1 LGNPDRVNFP
11 VKRKNMLKF
20 AIVAL
25 VTLGLVLVTGLGL
38 SPATATVS
46 NPEFYAWN
54 FASVGSSELVCKK
67 TLVVPQNLIVP
78 SSPMQAVRITSA
90 IVDHKFCATSTKPVS

>member
-1 LGNPDRVNFP
+1 
-11 VKRKNMLKF
+11 MLRF

-25 VTLGLVLVTGLGL
+25 VTLGLVLVTAFGL

-46 NPEFYAWN
+46 TPEFYAWN

-67 TLVVPQNLIVP
+67 TVVVPQDLIIP
-78 SSPMQAVRITSA
+78 SSSMQPVSINSA
-90 IVDHKFCATSTKPVS
+90 IVDNKFCANSTKPVN

>member
-1 LGNPDRVNFP
+1 
-11 VKRKNMLKF
+11 MLKF

-25 VTLGLVLVTGLGL
+25 VTFGFVLVTALGL

-54 FASVGSSELVCKK
+54 FASVGSNELVCKR
-67 TLVVPQNLIVP
+67 TLVVPQDLILP
-78 SSPMQAVRITSA
+78 SSPMQAVRINSA
-90 IVDHKFCATSTKPVS
+90 IVDDKFCATSTKPVS

>member
-1 LGNPDRVNFP
+1 
-11 VKRKNMLKF
+11 MLRF

-25 VTLGLVLVTGLGL
+25 VTLGFVLVTALGL
-38 SPATATVS
+38 HPANATVS

-67 TLVVPQNLIVP
+67 TVVVPQDLIIP
-78 SSPMQAVRITSA
+78 SSSMQAVSINSA
-90 IVDHKFCATSTKPVS
+90 IVDDKFCANSTGPVN

>member
-1 LGNPDRVNFP
+1 MVR
-11 VKRKNMLKF
+11 F

-25 VTLGLVLVTGLGL
+25 LTLGLVLVTAFGLR
-38 SPATATVS
+38 PASATVS

-67 TLVVPQNLIVP
+67 TVVVPQNKIVA
-78 SSPMQAVRITSA
+78 SSMQAVSINSA
-90 IVDHKFCATSTKPVS
+90 IVDNKFCENSTKPLN

>member
-1 LGNPDRVNFP
+1 
-11 VKRKNMLKF
+11 MLRF

-25 VTLGLVLVTGLGL
+25 VTLGLVLMTALGL
-38 SPATATVS
+38 SSASATVS

-67 TLVVPQNLIVP
+67 TLVVPRDLIIP
-78 SSPMQAVRITSA
+78 SSSMQAVSINSA
-90 IVDHKFCATSTKPVS
+90 IVDDKFCANSTKPVN

>member
-1 LGNPDRVNFP
+1 
-11 VKRKNMLKF
+11 MLRF

-25 VTLGLVLVTGLGL
+25 VTLGLVLMTALGL
-38 SPATATVS
+38 SSASATVS

-67 TLVVPQNLIVP
+67 TVVVPQDLIIP
-78 SSPMQAVRITSA
+78 SSSMQAVSINSA
-90 IVDHKFCATSTKPVS
+90 IVDNKFCANSTKPVN

>member
-1 LGNPDRVNFP
+1 
-11 VKRKNMLKF
+11 MLKF

-25 VTLGLVLVTGLGL
+25 LTFGFVLVTALGL
-38 SPATATVS
+38 YPATATVS

-67 TLVVPQNLIVP
+67 TVVVPQDLIIP
-78 SSPMQAVRITSA
+78 SSSMQPVSINSA
-90 IVDHKFCATSTKPVS
+90 IVDDKFCTNSIKPLN

>member
-1 LGNPDRVNFP
+1 
-11 VKRKNMLKF
+11 MLRF

-25 VTLGLVLVTGLGL
+25 VTLGLVLMTALGL
-38 SPATATVS
+38 SSASATVS

-67 TLVVPQNLIVP
+67 TIVVPQNLIIP
-78 SSPMQAVRITSA
+78 SSSMQAVSINSA
-90 IVDHKFCATSTKPVS
+90 IVDDKFCAKSTKPVN

>member
-1 LGNPDRVNFP
+1 
-11 VKRKNMLKF
+11 MLKF

-25 VTLGLVLVTGLGL
+25 LTFGFVLVTALGL
-38 SPATATVS
+38 YPATATVS

-67 TLVVPQNLIVP
+67 TVVVPQDLIVP
-78 SSPMQAVRITSA
+78 SSPMQAVRINSA
-90 IVDHKFCATSTKPVS
+90 IVDDKFCGTSTKPVN

>member
-1 LGNPDRVNFP
+1 
-11 VKRKNMLKF
+11 MLRF
-20 AIVAL
+20 AIIAL
-25 VTLGLVLVTGLGL
+25 VTLGLVLVTAFGL

-67 TLVVPQNLIVP
+67 TVVVPQDLIIP
-78 SSPMQAVRITSA
+78 SSSMLL
-90 IVDHKFCATSTKPVS
+90 VSILQL

>member
-1 LGNPDRVNFP
+1 MFR
-11 VKRKNMLKF
+11 F

-25 VTLGLVLVTGLGL
+25 VTLGLVLLTAFGLH
-38 SPATATVS
+38 PASATVS

-67 TLVVPQNLIVP
+67 TVVVPQNLLFP
-78 SSPMQAVRITSA
+78 SSSMQAVTINSA
-90 IVDHKFCATSTKPVS
+90 KVDRKFCANSTQPVN

>member
-1 LGNPDRVNFP
+1 
-11 VKRKNMLKF
+11 MLKF

-25 VTLGLVLVTGLGL
+25 VTFGLVLLTAFGLH
-38 SPATATVS
+38 PASATVS

-67 TLVVPQNLIVP
+67 TVIVPQNQILP
-78 SSPMQAVRITSA
+78 SSSMQAVSINSA
-90 IVDHKFCATSTKPVS
+90 IVDRKFCANSTQPVN

>member
-1 LGNPDRVNFP
+1 
-11 VKRKNMLKF
+11 MLRF

-25 VTLGLVLVTGLGL
+25 VTFGLVLVTALGL
-38 SPATATVS
+38 HPANATVS

-67 TLVVPQNLIVP
+67 TVVVPQDLIIP
-78 SSPMQAVRITSA
+78 SSSMDAVSITST
-90 IVDHKFCATSTKPVS
+90 IVDSKFCANSTKPVN

>member
-1 LGNPDRVNFP
+1 
-11 VKRKNMLKF
+11 MLKF

-25 VTLGLVLVTGLGL
+25 LTFGFVLVTALGL
-38 SPATATVS
+38 YPATATVS

-67 TLVVPQNLIVP
+67 TVVVPQDLIVP
-78 SSPMQAVRITSA
+78 SSPMQAVRINSA
-90 IVDHKFCATSTKPVS
+90 IVDDKFCATSTKPVN

>member
-1 LGNPDRVNFP
+1 
-11 VKRKNMLKF
+11 MLRF

-25 VTLGLVLVTGLGL
+25 VTLGLVLMTALGL
-38 SPATATVS
+38 SSASATVS

-67 TLVVPQNLIVP
+67 TLVVPKDIIIP
-78 SSPMQAVRITSA
+78 SSSMQAVSINSA
-90 IVDHKFCATSTKPVS
+90 IVDDKFCANSTKPAN

>member
-1 LGNPDRVNFP
+1 
-11 VKRKNMLKF
+11 MLRF

-25 VTLGLVLVTGLGL
+25 LTLGLILVTAFGLR
-38 SPATATVS
+38 PASATVS

-67 TLVVPQNLIVP
+67 TVVVPQNKIVP
-78 SSPMQAVRITSA
+78 SSMQAVSINSA
-90 IVDHKFCATSTKPVS
+90 IVDNKFCANSTKPVN

>member
-1 LGNPDRVNFP
+1 
-11 VKRKNMLKF
+11 MLRF

-25 VTLGLVLVTGLGL
+25 VTLGLVLVTAFGLY
-38 SPATATVS
+38 PASATVS

-67 TLVVPQNLIVP
+67 TVVVPQDLIIP
-78 SSPMQAVRITSA
+78 SSSMQAVNINSA
-90 IVDHKFCATSTKPVS
+90 IVDNKFCAKSTKPVN

>member
-1 LGNPDRVNFP
+1 
-11 VKRKNMLKF
+11 MLKF

-25 VTLGLVLVTGLGL
+25 LTFGFVLVTALGL
-38 SPATATVS
+38 YPATATVS

-67 TLVVPQNLIVP
+67 IVVVPQDLIVP
-78 SSPMQAVRITSA
+78 SSPMQAVRINSA
-90 IVDHKFCATSTKPVS
+90 IVDDKFCATSTKPVG